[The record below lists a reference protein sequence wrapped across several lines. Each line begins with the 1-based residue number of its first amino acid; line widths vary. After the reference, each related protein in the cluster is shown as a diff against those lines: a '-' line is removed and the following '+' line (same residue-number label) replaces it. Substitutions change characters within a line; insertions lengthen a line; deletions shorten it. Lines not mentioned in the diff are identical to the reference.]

1 MRSTYTIRRRVEKG
15 SIERVAIDN
24 GTFNDNFL
32 VKRWWMFASNGVAD
46 CWAVLST
53 EDKPLNFQ
61 VSDNRQFGWATF
73 KSDRQGLLDPDHI
86 IVQDFYIH
94 NITGSYDIEVIIE
107 LERVKTSDAAA
118 ALYMIKERA
127 QGPLE

>member
-1 MRSTYTIRRRVEKG
+1 MRSRYTIRRTIRAG
-15 SIERVAIDN
+15 GIERVAVDN

-32 VKRWWMFASNGVAD
+32 VKRWYMFPSNGVAD
-46 CWAVLST
+46 SWAVLST
-53 EDKPLNFQ
+53 EDKPLNLQ

-73 KSDRQGLLDPDHI
+73 KSDREGLLDPDHI
-86 IVQDFYIH
+86 IVQDFFIH

-107 LERVKTSDAAA
+107 LERVKNSDAEA
-118 ALYMIKERA
+118 ALYMIKERG